1 MNEVTLN
8 ALTPGERGTIARIT
22 TKTSSV
28 RQRLMEMGLTKGT
41 AIELIRYAPMGD
53 PIEVRVKGYR
63 LSLRKLEAE
72 TVLVHKEQP

>member
-8 ALTPGERGTIARIT
+8 TMTPGERGTIVRIT

-41 AIELIRYAPMGD
+41 SIELVRYAPMGD

-63 LSLRKLEAE
+63 LSLRRLEAE
-72 TVLVHKEQP
+72 TVLVHKDRQ

>member
-8 ALTPGERGTIARIT
+8 TLTPGERGTIARIT
-22 TKTSSV
+22 TRTSSV

-41 AIELIRYAPMGD
+41 PIELIRYAPMGD

-63 LSLRKLEAE
+63 LSLRKREAE
-72 TVLVHKEQP
+72 TVLVHKEPS